1 MNIVAIMQARMG
13 STRLPGK
20 VLLDIAGETML
31 ARAVKRLQK
40 AKTLSKIV
48 VATTTETVDDQLVA
62 YCAQMQWACTRGS
75 ETDVLDR
82 YYKAATQYQA
92 DMVVRITSD
101 CPLIEPEIVD
111 QVVAHF
117 LAANPAYDY
126 VSNVF
131 QFRTFPRGLDTE
143 VFTMEALKRA
153 WQEDQN
159 ASTREHVTP
168 YLYQQPEL
176 FSVGGFSNPVDYS
189 HHRWTVDTPED
200 LELIRR
206 IYDHFR
212 HDKFNWHDVLALLKE
227 NPDWL
232 LINQHIEQKKI
243 GA

>member
-20 VLLDIAGETML
+20 VLLDIAGDTML
-31 ARAVKRLQK
+31 ARAVKRLQRANK
-40 AKTLSKIV
+40 LSKIV
-48 VATTTETVDDQLVA
+48 IATTTETVDDQLAA
-62 YCAQMQWACTRGS
+62 YCAQMRWACVRGS

-92 DMVVRITSD
+92 DVVVRITSD

-111 QVVAHF
+111 KVITHF
-117 LAANPAYDY
+117 LAADPAYDY
-126 VSNVF
+126 TANF
-131 QFRTFPRGLDTE
+131 LPARTVPRGLDTE

-159 ASTREHVTP
+159 ANTREHVTP
-168 YLYQQPEL
+168 YLYQQTKL
-176 FSVGGFSNPVDYS
+176 FSVGGFTNPFDYS

-206 IYDHFR
+206 IYHHFG
-212 HDKFNWHDVLALLKE
+212 HDKFNWHDVLALLKD

-232 LINQHIEQKKI
+232 LINQHIEQKKVD
-243 GA
+243 A